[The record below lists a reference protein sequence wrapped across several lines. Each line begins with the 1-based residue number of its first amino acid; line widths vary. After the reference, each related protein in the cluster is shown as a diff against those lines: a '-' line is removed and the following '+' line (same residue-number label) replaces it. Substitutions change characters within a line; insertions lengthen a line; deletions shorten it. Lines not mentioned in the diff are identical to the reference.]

1 MIFLFSYFFFFKQTT
16 AYELRI
22 SDWSSDVCSSDLGIM
37 ASRGYNG
44 GGAGAA
50 LGATE
55 ATNYQYDPE
64 YVWTYELYGRQELAD
79 GRLRLTAN
87 VFYADYKDYQLTFDR
102 TPTDL
107 ADYDFVV
114 DNADKVKTYGAER
127 SEEHTSEL
135 QSLMRNSYAVF
146 CLQTKKTH
154 KTTTKRE

>member
-1 MIFLFSYFFFFKQTT
+1 
-16 AYELRI
+16 
-22 SDWSSDVCSSDLGIM
+22 M

-79 GRLRLTAN
+79 GRLRLTVN

-114 DNADKVKTYGAER
+114 DNADKVKTYGAEAGATWLVM
-127 SEEHTSEL
+127 SGL
-135 QSLMRNSYAVF
+135 GVSLTPGPLTPDNT
-146 CLQTKKTH
+146 QN
-154 KTTTKRE
+154 

>member
-1 MIFLFSYFFFFKQTT
+1 
-16 AYELRI
+16 
-22 SDWSSDVCSSDLGIM
+22 M

-114 DNADKVKTYGAER
+114 DNADTVKTYGAEAR
-127 SEEHTSEL
+127 SEGRRVGKECVSTCRSRWSAYH
-135 QSLMRNSYAVF
+135 
-146 CLQTKKTH
+146 
-154 KTTTKRE
+154 

>member
-1 MIFLFSYFFFFKQTT
+1 
-16 AYELRI
+16 
-22 SDWSSDVCSSDLGIM
+22 M

-114 DNADKVKTYGAER
+114 DNADKVKTYGAESGATR

-135 QSLMRNSYAVF
+135 QSLMRISYSF
-146 CLQTKKTH
+146 FFFLLYIFFFFFFSFFFFFF
-154 KTTTKRE
+154 

>member
-1 MIFLFSYFFFFKQTT
+1 
-16 AYELRI
+16 
-22 SDWSSDVCSSDLGIM
+22 M

-114 DNADKVKTYGAER
+114 DNADKVKTYGAEAGATWLVMSGLEVYLNLGPDR
-127 SEEHTSEL
+127 KSVGSG
-135 QSLMRNSYAVF
+135 
-146 CLQTKKTH
+146 
-154 KTTTKRE
+154 KRVSVRVDLGGSRH

>member
-64 YVWTYELYGRQELAD
+64 YVWNYELYGRQELAD

-87 VFYADYKDYQLTFDR
+87 VFYADYKDYQQIGRASGRESGGQPGEVQVGAATIKKKAQRHIKR
-102 TPTDL
+102 TT
-107 ADYDFVV
+107 
-114 DNADKVKTYGAER
+114 
-127 SEEHTSEL
+127 
-135 QSLMRNSYAVF
+135 
-146 CLQTKKTH
+146 
-154 KTTTKRE
+154 

>member
-1 MIFLFSYFFFFKQTT
+1 
-16 AYELRI
+16 
-22 SDWSSDVCSSDLGIM
+22 M

-114 DNADKVKTYGAER
+114 DNADKVKTYGAEAGATWLVMRGLEVYLNLGTLKTDISQYPGR

-135 QSLMRNSYAVF
+135 QSLLRISYAVF
-146 CLQTKKTH
+146 CLKKKKITNATL
-154 KTTTKRE
+154 TTSLREY